1 LQKGG
6 VVGVRFLFCDRI
18 IQIHKRESIE
28 GTKGFSLSEEFLNG
42 HFEVLPLVPGTIFIE
57 TIAQFLGWL
66 IIYSHD
72 FNYLPIISLMDDIE
86 VMPNMVPGFEATVYA
101 QMMSTTRSD
110 SLGRAEIRVDGEI
123 IARADRMIYRHF
135 AVTDPMSLKKQ
146 FDLMVMPPGPPKA
159 LWKTHG

>member
-1 LQKGG
+1 M
-6 VVGVRFLFCDRI
+6 RFLFCDRI
-18 IQIHKRESIE
+18 IQIHKGESIE

-57 TIAQFLGWL
+57 TMAQFLGWL

-86 VMPNMVPGFEATVYA
+86 VMPNRVPGFEAYVYA

-135 AVTDPMSLKKQ
+135 AVPDPMSLKKQ
-146 FDLMVMPPGPPKA
+146 FDLMVRPPEPPKA
-159 LWKTHG
+159 SWKTYG